1 MSPQQP
7 TGPFGVLE
15 GVVTVDTL
23 LGEQRSLQFTC
34 YPFIGSLA
42 EGAAQEAISEDPQR
56 KGSVDA
62 GSGAN
67 NEASANESATAG
79 RLTPDN
85 GTATAEEETGAGS
98 MEAASVHAQ
107 TRQTADV
114 PLVLILIRD
123 VTEEVQQYSQR
134 SRASARQHEVS
145 QAEQAYAKSVREAT
159 AERLHSENARLA
171 DEIQRMRGINR
182 SLLEGNQ
189 QLAAT
194 NLALRTSNE
203 NLQLSEEEAKAGAEE
218 VKTLNEELM
227 TLNEELEAT
236 IEELH
241 AANDELQARTRELQE
256 MAAKLEAKR
265 QDKQDG
271 PE

>member
-42 EGAAQEAISEDPQR
+42 EGAAQEAISEDPPAQ
-56 KGSVDA
+56 GSVGA

-79 RLTPDN
+79 RLTQDN

-203 NLQLSEEEAKAGAEE
+203 NLQLSEEEAEAGAEE